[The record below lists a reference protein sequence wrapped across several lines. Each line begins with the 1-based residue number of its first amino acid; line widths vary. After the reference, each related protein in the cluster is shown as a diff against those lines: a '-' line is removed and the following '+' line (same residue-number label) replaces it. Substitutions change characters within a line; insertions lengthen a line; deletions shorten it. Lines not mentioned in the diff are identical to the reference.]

1 MRDPQTTQ
9 FTLYTLSSGLLFPR
23 QNLEHLLSCSN
34 SEKHPDSLRGWG
46 LRTGEAQNRTPLVAK
61 PKIGSE
67 ALPLTLER
75 EVKVQGGEAASM
87 ETGGAGARGVLA
99 QEARRFNTGPRG
111 EREGRIHGAGVDHG
125 QGQVPGVL
133 TEFYHIPVK
142 CSLSPCHLQATCL
155 RKTLLEGVSPALGQ
169 TESEEQLYLL
179 EPHLQAQLCSDS
191 WTARP

>member
-1 MRDPQTTQ
+1 
-9 FTLYTLSSGLLFPR
+9 
-23 QNLEHLLSCSN
+23 
-34 SEKHPDSLRGWG
+34 
-46 LRTGEAQNRTPLVAK
+46 
-61 PKIGSE
+61 
-67 ALPLTLER
+67 
-75 EVKVQGGEAASM
+75 M
-87 ETGGAGARGVLA
+87 ETGGAGAGGVLA
-99 QEARRFNTGPRG
+99 QE
-111 EREGRIHGAGVDHG
+111 AGVDHG

-191 WTARP
+191 WTAHP